1 MSQFEGIGLMA
12 YSPLAFGALTGK
24 YLNGARPKGGRLTDY
39 PIFGRYLN
47 PQAMKAVDAFK
58 ALADKNGLSVSEL
71 SLAFVMSRPFV
82 NTTIIGATKMSQL
95 KENVESAY
103 IELPEAFLQEIEDVF
118 NQYPDAA
125 L

>member
-1 MSQFEGIGLMA
+1 
-12 YSPLAFGALTGK
+12 
-24 YLNGARPKGGRLTDY
+24 
-39 PIFGRYLN
+39 
-47 PQAMKAVDAFK
+47 MKAVDAFK

-95 KENVESAY
+95 KENIESAY
-103 IELPEAFLQEIEDVF
+103 IELPEALLQEIEDVF
-118 NQYPDAA
+118 DQYPDAA